1 MTPNELIEA
10 VGHSPA
16 LLVGYPAGIAL
27 ALVALVLRWRAVPLQ
42 PAAPADHG
50 MLAAT
55 WLALALSTP
64 PPLAPL
70 RYGADLLV
78 ILLLLEWPRW
88 RVGGAGLGAALGAY
102 PAVLLALACLAT
114 SGGGLMPAG
123 AWVLPAAA
131 TPAQQACF
139 WLGIAAWALALPGL
153 VRNPAPVP
161 AAPLHQALGLLR
173 GAGHLVLAAAPWL
186 GLIAAHEPPA
196 PWLLPLPVGGLALW
210 CAGAARAHPSVI
222 AISERL
228 AAALGII
235 ALSGAGLWSLAERL
249 GR

>member
-16 LLVGYPAGIAL
+16 LLFGYPAGIAL
-27 ALVALVLRWRAVPLQ
+27 LLVALVLRQRAVPLRLAS
-42 PAAPADHG
+42 PEDHG

-55 WLALALSTP
+55 WLALALSAP

-70 RYGADLLV
+70 RHGADLLV

-88 RVGGAGLGAALGAY
+88 RVGGATLGAALGAY

-114 SGGGLMPAG
+114 SAGGLVPAG
-123 AWVLPAAA
+123 AWTLPEAA
-131 TPAQQACF
+131 TPAQRACF
-139 WLGIAAWALALPGL
+139 WLGLAAWALVVPGL
-153 VRNPAPVP
+153 VHDARPAV
-161 AAPLHQALGLLR
+161 PLHRALGLLR
-173 GAGHLVLAAAPWL
+173 GTGHLVLAAAPWM
-186 GLIAAHEPPA
+186 GLIATHEPP
-196 PWLLPLPVGGLALW
+196 PLWLLPLPIGVLALW
-210 CAGAARAHPSVI
+210 CVGAARAHPSVI

-228 AAALGII
+228 AATLGII
-235 ALSGAGLWSLAERL
+235 ALCGAGLWDLAQRL